1 MEKPSVPDEEFLVY
15 LRFQLN
21 HMFPIETHN
30 IVYDPDLPCP
40 FPEWRRI
47 YWKKIVYAL
56 KAFQDQARAQG
67 REILLIDIYRTLE
80 NLILFFLIAIQ
91 FLFFKK

>member
-1 MEKPSVPDEEFLVY
+1 MDKPSVPDEEFLVY
-15 LRFQLN
+15 LKFQLN

-30 IVYDPDLPCP
+30 IVYDPDLPDP
-40 FPEWRRI
+40 FPDWSRI
-47 YWKKIVYAL
+47 YWKKIVNAL

-80 NLILFFLIAIQ
+80 NLILFFIIAIQ
-91 FLFFKK
+91 YLFFKK